1 MKIANIKFHYKH
13 AFDGKRFERWRDE
26 LIADRWTATD
36 PTGEPDFTE
45 TTVELTNESIATK
58 KESANLWKHW
68 V

>member
-26 LIADRWTATD
+26 LIADGWTATD

-45 TTVELTNESIATK
+45 TTVELTNEQQTHNKAEAIR
-58 KESANLWKHW
+58 
-68 V
+68 

>member
-26 LIADRWTATD
+26 LIADGWTATE

-45 TTVELTNESIATK
+45 TTVKLTKRTRNR
-58 KESANLWKHW
+58 
-68 V
+68 